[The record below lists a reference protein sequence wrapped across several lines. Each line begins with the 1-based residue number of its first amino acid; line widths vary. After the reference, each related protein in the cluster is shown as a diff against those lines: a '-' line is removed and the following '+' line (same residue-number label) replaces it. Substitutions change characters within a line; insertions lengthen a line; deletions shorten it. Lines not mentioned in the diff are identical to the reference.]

1 MGATTT
7 RTRRGKKRRLPIQPD
22 VILYSRLDAV
32 EHNRIFAFVLAL
44 MPGHLG
50 ASRATRDAYDKSSH
64 RARTVVQSL
73 EHRFR
78 LFPMFRA
85 TTPLSSAH
93 EARCILS
100 LSDGL
105 QLTVLRDG
113 FPKSLACVR
122 NQFPPDFERTAEQSA
137 LEKSQCLLRRTLRT

>member
-22 VILYSRLDAV
+22 VILYSTPLSTT
-32 EHNRIFAFVLAL
+32 RIFAFLLAL

-85 TTPLSSAH
+85 TTPRSSAH